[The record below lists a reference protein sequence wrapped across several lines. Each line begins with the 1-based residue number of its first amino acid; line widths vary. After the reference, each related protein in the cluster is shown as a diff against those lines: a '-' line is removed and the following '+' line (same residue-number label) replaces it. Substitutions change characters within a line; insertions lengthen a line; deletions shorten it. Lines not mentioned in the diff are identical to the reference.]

1 MTTARQIVNGAA
13 EELGV
18 KTAEITLESD
28 DFNAFFNRMN
38 DMLLEWADS
47 GLTPAFKEVFN
58 GDDTIEIDSNA
69 RAAIKFALAIR
80 CAPSFQKPITAGLAE
95 NARDSLSR
103 LESST
108 AFIGDVQFPDTL
120 PIGSGNECPDF
131 GFSQDDRFF
140 PGNQKENF

>member
-18 KTAEITLESD
+18 KTAEITLEPD
-28 DFNAFFNRMN
+28 DFQAILERMN
-38 DMLLEWADS
+38 DMLLEWADI

-69 RAAIKFALAIR
+69 RGAIKFSLAIR
-80 CAPSFQKPITAGLAE
+80 CAPSFKKPITAGLDK

-103 LESST
+103 LEAST

-120 PIGSGNECPDF
+120 PIGSGNECPDS
-131 GFSQDDRFF
+131 GFAQNDRFF
-140 PGNQKENF
+140 PSNSKENF

>member
-28 DFNAFFNRMN
+28 DFQAFFSRMN

-58 GDDTIEIDSNA
+58 GDDTIQIDSNA
-69 RAAIKFALAIR
+69 RGAIKFALAIR
-80 CAPSFQKPITAGLAE
+80 CAPSFKKPITASLAE
-95 NARDSLSR
+95 NARDSLLR
-103 LESST
+103 LQTST
-108 AFIGDVQFPDTL
+108 AFIGDVQYPDTL

-140 PGNQKENF
+140 PSNSQENF

>member
-18 KTAEITLESD
+18 KTAEITLEPA
-28 DFNAFFNRMN
+28 DFQAIFDRMN
-38 DMLLEWADS
+38 DMLLEWADI

-58 GDDTIEIDSNA
+58 GDDTIQIESNA

-80 CAPSFQKPITAGLAE
+80 CAPSFKKPITAGLAA
-95 NARDSLSR
+95 NARDSLTR
-103 LESST
+103 LEAST

-131 GFSQDDRFF
+131 GFAQDDRFF
-140 PGNQKENF
+140 LGNQKENF